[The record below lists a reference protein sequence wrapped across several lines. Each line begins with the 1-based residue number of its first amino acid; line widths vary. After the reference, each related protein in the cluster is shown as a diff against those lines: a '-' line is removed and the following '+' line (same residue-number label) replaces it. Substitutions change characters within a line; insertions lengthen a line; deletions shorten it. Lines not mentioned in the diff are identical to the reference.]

1 VQNVRIVNLSLLAK
15 WQWWLLQLG
24 RPLWKEV
31 LVAKYGKHILHQVD
45 WSDFRTPSMSSKWW
59 KDICVL
65 DKVVMSNNWLVE
77 LMVRCLGNDNSTFFG
92 RLLGLVMHL
101 SQCFSSVVFPF

>member
-1 VQNVRIVNLSLLAK
+1 
-15 WQWWLLQLG
+15 
-24 RPLWKEV
+24 
-31 LVAKYGKHILHQVD
+31 VAKYGKHILHQVD

-59 KDICVL
+59 KDIYAL